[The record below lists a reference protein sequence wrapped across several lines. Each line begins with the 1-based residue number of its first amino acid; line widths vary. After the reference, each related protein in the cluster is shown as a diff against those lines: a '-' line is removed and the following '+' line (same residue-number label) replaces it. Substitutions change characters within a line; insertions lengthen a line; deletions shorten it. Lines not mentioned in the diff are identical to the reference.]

1 MGPTFL
7 VFLNVLF
14 LEKRKGTLQCQER
27 ERRHVSF
34 AMVMDALVQAW
45 NEKGAVMTVTVE
57 MWKNSPMRV
66 GLGVGDG
73 ELHLG
78 RRGRSTRN
86 VGVVFFWD
94 CVQN

>member
-1 MGPTFL
+1 M
-7 VFLNVLF
+7 
-14 LEKRKGTLQCQER
+14 ERKRGGNDSCGGDVEER
-27 ERRHVSF
+27 
-34 AMVMDALVQAW
+34 
-45 NEKGAVMTVTVE
+45 K
-57 MWKNSPMRV
+57 MRV

-78 RRGRSTRN
+78 REGRSTRN